1 MIGYSSNSKAYR
13 CYERKTGRIHIT
25 RNVEFIESQDET
37 PRRLTAAQTGKKI
50 QVPSTKAS
58 APVVPEPAENTSR
71 PVRTRKVR
79 GEDGAFPDIRKE
91 AAVAEARAA
100 EARAKERRT
109 DAKTQR
115 ATVEQADEVEA
126 EEEPKAPADDDE
138 YEYWALSPRNGAR
151 LIKQNLTLSKSTAYT
166 SLFPASLYH

>member
-37 PRRLTAAQTGKKI
+37 PRRLTAAQTGKKTKS
-50 QVPSTKAS
+50 QARKPAHPSFL
-58 APVVPEPAENTSR
+58 SR

-126 EEEPKAPADDDE
+126 EEELKAPADDDE
-138 YEYWALSPRNGAR
+138 YEHKTRLSPRNGAR